1 MCITYGNELHRQI
14 TLPLLETRRGLC
26 CWVRVVSGIMGGI
39 LGAMCDGDVGGW
51 LLGGKDKYVIVEASE

>member
-1 MCITYGNELHRQI
+1 
-14 TLPLLETRRGLC
+14 
-26 CWVRVVSGIMGGI
+26 MGGI